1 LRGVSSAA
9 GKKKVGRNAL
19 RHGLAAATL
28 RDPDIDAQIK
38 RLAKALVREAMRGP
52 ELRFALRRLAAI

>member
-1 LRGVSSAA
+1 M
-9 GKKKVGRNAL
+9 